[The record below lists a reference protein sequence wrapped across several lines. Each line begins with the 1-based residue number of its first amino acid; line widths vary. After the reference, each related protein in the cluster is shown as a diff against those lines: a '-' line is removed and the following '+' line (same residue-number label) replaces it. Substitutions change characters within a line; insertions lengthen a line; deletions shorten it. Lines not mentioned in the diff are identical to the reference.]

1 MKLPNSDYLIAE
13 IGGNHEGKLEW
24 ALQMIDDAAT
34 AGANAV
40 KFQSYSADQLVN
52 YKLDKSRFDHFNNFV
67 LDEDEWSLLK
77 EKAVNCGVDFLTSI
91 WDIEGF
97 RHLISEM
104 PIIKV
109 GSGDL
114 TNYKYLKE
122 FSSTGKPIILSTAMA
137 DLNEIRS
144 SVSFVQECNPIYNS
158 KEFLGLMHCVAMY
171 GDPKESYANLNSIAL
186 LQNNFP
192 KLNIGY
198 SDHTLGFEAMLIA
211 KSMGVNIFEFH
222 FTFDKSRDFRDHQI
236 SLTKKDLIEF
246 KYQLER
252 INIYKGTNDISP
264 VSQIETPK
272 RITEFRRACFFNRK
286 MKKGE
291 IINAEDIIVLR
302 PNIGVSASKF
312 PDLIG
317 KKLVV
322 DVNPLEPLSTEY
334 FKY

>member
-1 MKLPNSDYLIAE
+1 MKLPLNDYLIAE
-13 IGGNHEGKLEW
+13 IGGNHEGNIDW
-24 ALQMIDDAAT
+24 ALDMIADAAS

-40 KFQSYSADQLVN
+40 KFQSYSAEQLVN
-52 YKLDKSRFDHFNNFV
+52 QKLDETRFNHFNNFV
-67 LDEDEWSLLK
+67 LNENEWNMLK
-77 EKAVNCGVDFLTSI
+77 EKALNCGVDFLTSI
-91 WDIEGF
+91 WDIESF
-97 RHLISEM
+97 RYLLSEM

-137 DLNEIRS
+137 DLKEIKS

-158 KEFLGLMHCVAMY
+158 KDFLCLMHCVAMY
-171 GDPKESYANLNSIAL
+171 GDPKESYANLNSISL

-222 FTFDKSRDFRDHQI
+222 FTFDKSRDFRDHHI
-236 SLTKKDLIEF
+236 SLNKEDLIEF
-246 KYQLER
+246 KHQINR
-252 INIYKGTNDISP
+252 INIFKGNNNISP
-264 VSQIETPK
+264 VAQIETPK

-286 MKKGE
+286 MKKDE
-291 IINAEDIIVLR
+291 IIYADDITVLR
-302 PNIGVSASKF
+302 PNIGIPASKF
-312 PDLIG
+312 PELIG
-317 KKLVV
+317 KKLVI
-322 DVNPLEPLSTEY
+322 DVNPFEPLSMDY
-334 FKY
+334 FES